1 MIHLSACYALVI
13 ILVFGMAACDGRA
26 AVGDGP
32 ETAGA
37 TRDGVHTRNLVHLF
51 TISIHY
57 SVLGASRNRGYG
69 VVYYMDRPALLKKGL
84 Y

>member
-1 MIHLSACYALVI
+1 MIDLSACYALVI

-37 TRDGVHTRNLVHLF
+37 TRDGVHSKFGPFSYHQYSLF
-51 TISIHY
+51 ST
-57 SVLGASRNRGYG
+57 
-69 VVYYMDRPALLKKGL
+69 
-84 Y
+84 